1 MSLMILIRTQHWDNW
16 NYYHYITFCI
26 FENNP
31 DIKTTCDWFAMN
43 IYYVPNRGKMFYI
56 IIKQLHKNWMI
67 SIKYS

>member
-1 MSLMILIRTQHWDNW
+1 MKYSLTVFLFVGKSLT
-16 NYYHYITFCI
+16 T
-26 FENNP
+26 ENNP
-31 DIKTTCDWFAMN
+31 DIRTTCDWFAMN